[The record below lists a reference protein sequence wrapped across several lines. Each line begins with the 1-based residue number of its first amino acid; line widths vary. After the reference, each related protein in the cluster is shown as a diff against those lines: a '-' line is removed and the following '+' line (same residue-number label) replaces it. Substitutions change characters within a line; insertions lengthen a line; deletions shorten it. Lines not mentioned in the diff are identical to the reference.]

1 MGRFSIIGYFFENN
15 RLLFSGNFCGGQGLD
30 GGDKVVMG
38 NPPVPKLGKT
48 LESFHTSHYVVGM
61 ILMSHFKE
69 PGLFI

>member
-1 MGRFSIIGYFFENN
+1 MGRFSIIGYCLRTIGYCFLEIFV
-15 RLLFSGNFCGGQGLD
+15 GGQGLD

-38 NPPVPKLGKT
+38 NPPVPQLGKT
-48 LESFHTSHYVVGM
+48 LESYHTSHYVVGM